1 MIFDVQQENALKNLR
16 GLMNEKEL
24 TDYDHYFE
32 LRKYNSPVG
41 TFLYNSLKEFLIRN
55 GVPVP

>member
-1 MIFDVQQENALKNLR
+1 MEFNQVQENELKNLR

-24 TDYDHYFE
+24 TDADHYFE
-32 LRKYNSPVG
+32 LRKYDSPIG
-41 TFLYNSLKEFLIRN
+41 PFLYNSLKEFLIKN